1 MQKRRS
7 LIYKRQHGKNF
18 KYLVIFA
25 VIAIVFWFFNSGA
38 EDSQEISEIPLVAGA
53 ATSEESNSSVSSNQS
68 TPTPTP
74 ANFKTLQ
81 LVVEKSLEGTQ
92 GTYSVYI
99 KNLKTNESFAYN
111 ENLAYEAGS
120 LYKLWTMA
128 AVFNLLESGELD
140 EDQKLSQSIAVLNRK
155 FGIDPANAEQ
165 TTGTI
170 TLTVKEALNQMI
182 TISHNYAALLL
193 TEKIKLSTV
202 SKWLEA
208 NKFANS
214 KVGSDGSA
222 PQTTALDIA
231 LFLEKLYRAELGSD
245 ENTNKMLELLK
256 AQKLNNKLPLYLP
269 QGTIIAH
276 KTGELG
282 WFSHDA
288 GIVYTPKNEYIIVVL
303 SESSSPKGAEERI
316 GQLSK
321 NVFDY
326 FAKQK

>member
-1 MQKRRS
+1 MKRQP
-7 LIYKRQHGKNF
+7 IYKRQHGKNF
-18 KYLVIFA
+18 KYLVIFT
-25 VIAIVFWFFNSGA
+25 VVGLLFWFFNSNQQA
-38 EDSQEISEIPLVAGA
+38 PDSEISEIPLVAGV
-53 ATSEESNSSVSSNQS
+53 ATTESPSSPQPSDS
-68 TPTPTP
+68 PTPKPLTG
-74 ANFKTLQ
+74 NFKSLHE
-81 LVVEKSLEGTQ
+81 VIEKSLEGTQ

-99 KNLKTNESFAYN
+99 KHLKTNESYAHN
-111 ENLAYEAGS
+111 ENRVYESGS

-128 AVFNLLESGELD
+128 TVFDQLESGELE
-140 EDQKLSQSIAVLNRK
+140 EDQKLSQGIAVLNRK
-155 FGIDPANAEQ
+155 FSISPENAEQ
-165 TTGTI
+165 TSGTI

-202 SKWLEA
+202 GKWLDE
-208 NKFANS
+208 NKFTNS

-222 PQTTALDIA
+222 PQTTALDMA
-231 LFLEKLYRAELGSD
+231 LFLERLYRAELGSA
-245 ENTNKMLELLK
+245 ENTNKMLDLLK

-269 QGTIIAH
+269 AGTIIAH

-282 WFSHDA
+282 WYSHDA
-288 GIVYTPKNEYIIVVL
+288 GIVYTQKGDYIIVVL

-326 FAKQK
+326 FSKK